1 MDSLVATLIYWSA
14 FTFSASPFWTT
25 LMEVS
30 RYSSFAYIYKNYFI
44 YLLVCWL
51 PILVIIGTVI
61 GVLGGFN
68 AELMNALYFVG
79 AFVIFYLCWQ
89 VIRSKRNPNVKI
101 DFNWKAMSLM
111 TWFNPKTWLAVPPG
125 FLIANYS
132 DSLPLNIAIFYLSGI
147 PFFLTGVFFWSMVG
161 RKGAKISKNKLSYFN
176 AALLAFFGFYLLY
189 EGIKIINL

>member
-1 MDSLVATLIYWSA
+1 MDSFVATLIYWSA

-30 RYSSFAYIYKNYFI
+30 RYSSFGYIYKNYFI

-68 AELMNALYFVG
+68 PELMNALYFVG
-79 AFVIFYLCWQ
+79 AFVIFYLSWQ
-89 VIRSKRNPNVKI
+89 VIRSKHNPNIKI

-132 DSLPLNIAIFYLSGI
+132 DSLSINIAIFYLSGI
-147 PFFLTGVFFWSMVG
+147 PFFLSGVLFWSMVG
-161 RKGAKISKNKLSYFN
+161 RQGAKISKNRLSYFN

>member
-1 MDSLVATLIYWSA
+1 MESFLATLIYWSA

-30 RYSSFAYIYKNYFI
+30 RYSSFGYIYKNYFI
-44 YLLVCWL
+44 FLLVCWL
-51 PILVIIGTVI
+51 PILTIIGMVM

-68 AELMNALYFVG
+68 PALMNSLYFVG

-89 VIRSKRNPNVKI
+89 VIRSKRNPNNKI
-101 DFNWKAMSLM
+101 DFNWKTMSLL
-111 TWFNPKTWLAVPPG
+111 TWFNPKTWLVVPPG

-132 DSLPLNIAIFYLSGI
+132 ESLSINIAIFYLSGI
-147 PFFLTGVFFWSMVG
+147 PFFLLGVFFWGMVG
-161 RKGAKISKNKLSYFN
+161 RQGAKISKNKLSYFN

-189 EGIKIINL
+189 EGIKIAGL